1 MVRSRVAIVGV
12 VVAVCA
18 AIAGLAIALAAVVN
32 GSGSGRAPAPSG
44 SAPAEPVTVD
54 DFCYVEAM
62 IYYRVEAVDLANAV
76 LDKSGISAETQAF
89 AQQLVDTQSAEL
101 EKLRPW
107 YVSWKDARPLER
119 PDDGPCKGHG
129 TTHAQMPGLPTPSQW
144 NDLIAADG
152 PEAEEMF
159 LELLTAQNDAM
170 VDFVNLVLEGDPHSR
185 VLASAEQVLAQA
197 EADDARLQALL
208 AGLT

>member
-1 MVRSRVAIVGV
+1 MVRSRLAIVGV

-18 AIAGLAIALAAVVN
+18 AIAGLALALAAVLN
-32 GSGSGRAPAPSG
+32 SAQSGSSPGPSG
-44 SAPAEPVTVD
+44 SASIEPVTAD

-76 LDKSGISAETQAF
+76 LDKSGISPETEAF
-89 AQQLVDTQSAEL
+89 AHEIVDTQSAEL

-119 PDDGPCKGHG
+119 PDEGPCKGHG
-129 TTHAQMPGLPTPSQW
+129 ATHAQMPGLPTPSQW

-152 PEAEEMF
+152 PDAEKMF
-159 LELLTAQNDAM
+159 LELLITQNDAM
-170 VDFVNLVLEGDPHSR
+170 IDFVNLVLEGDPHSR
-185 VLASAEQVLAQA
+185 VQASAEQVLAEA
-197 EADDARLQALL
+197 EDDDARLHALL

>member
-1 MVRSRVAIVGV
+1 VVRSRVAIVGV
-12 VVAVCA
+12 VVALCA

-32 GSGSGRAPAPSG
+32 GPRTVPGPSG
-44 SAPAEPVTVD
+44 SASAEPVTAD

-76 LDKSGISAETQAF
+76 LDKSGISPESQAF

-159 LELLTAQNDAM
+159 LELLTVQNDAM
-170 VDFVNLVLEGDPHSR
+170 VDFVNLVLEGDPHAR
-185 VLASAEQVLAQA
+185 VRASAEQVLAQA
-197 EADDARLQALL
+197 EADDARLHALL

>member
-18 AIAGLAIALAAVVN
+18 ALAGLALALAAVLN
-32 GSGSGRAPAPSG
+32 GSGSPSPGPSG
-44 SAPAEPVTVD
+44 SASTEPVTAD

-76 LDKSGISAETQAF
+76 LDKSGISAETEAF
-89 AQQLVDTQSAEL
+89 AQEVVDTQSAEL

-119 PDDGPCKGHG
+119 PDEGPCKGHG

-152 PEAEEMF
+152 ANAEKMF
-159 LELLTAQNDAM
+159 LELLITQNDAM
-170 VDFVNLVLEGDPHSR
+170 IDFVNLVLEGDPHSR
-185 VLASAEQVLAQA
+185 VQASAEQVLAKA
-197 EADDARLQALL
+197 EDDDTRLQALL
-208 AGLT
+208 AGLP